1 MKIERLSIPDVLLVT
16 PAKHGDERGF
26 FSEVFRDDLLRPF
39 GVEQSFVQDNHVFSA
54 SRGVLRGLH
63 FQKQPHA
70 QGKLVRCMRGAVLDV
85 AVDIRTGSPTFGQHV
100 AVELTAANWS
110 QIWVPPG
117 FAHGYVTL
125 QPDCEIIYKV
135 TGYYAPESETGVAW
149 DDPALGIDWR
159 LDPADLTLSAKDT
172 RNPRLADIRTSFDY
186 TPTATPA

>member
-1 MKIERLSIPDVLLVT
+1 MKIERLSIPDVLLIT

-39 GVEQSFVQDNHVFSA
+39 GVEQPFVQDNHVFSA

-63 FQKQPHA
+63 FQKPPLA

-85 AVDIRTGSPTFGQHV
+85 AVDIRAGSATFGQHV

-117 FAHGYVTL
+117 FAHGYITL

-135 TGYYAPESETGVAW
+135 TGYYAPENEAGIAW

-159 LDPADLTLSAKDT
+159 VEAADLTLSAKDT
-172 RNPRLADIRTSFDY
+172 RNPKLADIRTPFDY
-186 TPTATPA
+186 APTAAPA